1 MANLWQFFGLPDP
14 EGSIQSTAK
23 KPKKKKKPK
32 SVAPDPTT
40 EQHLLIPKLDLDTN
54 EMPIAS
60 NNPQKIVIRNL
71 KQVPAGWTGPV
82 TSDGEPFHDLAAH
95 NGPRR
100 SFPTRALRYVSPD
113 KMSSIATRNIGKR
126 ILQGDTVIVDLRP
139 LVHMDSHQ
147 AACRRELKH
156 MSDESG
162 VSIFSLDQED
172 KLLMIPGCDVL
183 VEVANKDLG
192 ITALLQ

>member
-14 EGSIQSTAK
+14 EGNINSAGK
-23 KPKKKKKPK
+23 KPKKKPKPV
-32 SVAPDPTT
+32 STDSTT
-40 EQHLLIPKLDLDTN
+40 EQHLLIPKLNLKTN
-54 EMPIAS
+54 ETPVTS
-60 NNPQKIVIRNL
+60 NNPQKTSILNL
-71 KQVPAGWTGPV
+71 KQVPVGWTGPI
-82 TSDGEPFHDLAAH
+82 TSDGEPFHDLAVH
-95 NGPRR
+95 NGPRG
-100 SFPTRALRYVSPD
+100 SLPTRALRYVSPD
-113 KMSSIATRNIGKR
+113 KMNRIPTRNIGKR

-162 VSIFSLDQED
+162 VPIFSLDQED

-192 ITALLQ
+192 ITALLH

>member
-14 EGSIQSTAK
+14 EGSIQSTGK
-23 KPKKKKKPK
+23 KPNKKAKPK
-32 SVAPDPTT
+32 PLSSDSNT
-40 EQHLLIPKLDLDTN
+40 EQHLLIPKLDIDAN
-54 EMPIAS
+54 EIPIIQNKS
-60 NNPQKIVIRNL
+60 QKIVIRNL
-71 KQVPAGWTGPV
+71 KPVPVGWTGPV
-82 TSDGEPFHDLAAH
+82 TSDGEPFHDLAVH
-95 NGPRR
+95 NGPKR
-100 SFPTRALRYVSPD
+100 SFPKRALRYVSPD
-113 KMSSIATRNIGKR
+113 KMSRIPTRNIGKR

-162 VSIFSLDQED
+162 VPIFSLDQED

-183 VEVANKDLG
+183 VEIANKDLG
-192 ITALLQ
+192 ITALLH

>member
-1 MANLWQFFGLPDP
+1 
-14 EGSIQSTAK
+14 
-23 KPKKKKKPK
+23 
-32 SVAPDPTT
+32 
-40 EQHLLIPKLDLDTN
+40 LLIPKLNIDTN
-54 EMPIAS
+54 QTPATS

-71 KQVPAGWTGPV
+71 KPVPAGWTGPV

-95 NGPRR
+95 SGPKR
-100 SFPTRALRYVSPD
+100 SLPKRALRYVSPD
-113 KMSSIATRNIGKR
+113 KMSRIPTREIGKR
-126 ILQGDTVIVDLRP
+126 INQGDTVIVDLRP

-162 VSIFSLDQED
+162 VLIFSLDQED

-192 ITALLQ
+192 ITALLH

>member
-14 EGSIQSTAK
+14 EGGIQSNGK
-23 KPKKKKKPK
+23 KPRRKPK
-32 SVAPDPTT
+32 TKPVSVDSNT
-40 EQHLLIPKLDLDTN
+40 EQHLLIPKSDIGTN
-54 EMPIAS
+54 QTPVIS
-60 NNPQKIVIRNL
+60 TNPHKSVILNL
-71 KQVPAGWTGPV
+71 KPVPIGWTGPV
-82 TSDGEPFHDLAAH
+82 TSDGEPFHDLADH
-95 NGPRR
+95 NGPKR
-100 SFPTRALRYVSPD
+100 SLPKRALRYVSPD
-113 KMSSIATRNIGKR
+113 KMSRIPTRDIGKR
-126 ILQGDTVIVDLRP
+126 INQGDTVIVDLRP

-162 VSIFSLDQED
+162 VLIFSLDQED

-192 ITALLQ
+192 ITALLH